1 MLSQMAQ
8 LLGNEEIKWLGLDDR
23 YELGSSD
30 GSFDG
35 SILGVSVG

>member
-8 LLGNEEIKWLGLDDR
+8 LLGNEEIKWLGFDDGS
-23 YELGSSD
+23 ELGSSD
-30 GSFDG
+30 GSFDD